1 MAKDLKHWIKHISE
15 HEIPIFKYTALAIA
29 DGVSD
34 DETSTAQL
42 AQIILRDTSLT
53 ARILRISN
61 SVIYN
66 PSRAPINTISR
77 AIVYIGFNLI
87 RDLSLSLAVIDA
99 ILKGRS
105 REHVLKLMARSFHC
119 ATLARWLAEKRGDD
133 ASEEV
138 FIAALLYHLG
148 EMAFWCVDEDQ
159 GLQIQ
164 ALIEKHGFKSATA
177 EKEILGFTFDQLTVG
192 LTHDWHLCDL
202 LHSTIN
208 NSGLETPRIQDIILS
223 KELADNINRQWNN
236 PAGIQA
242 IQRIAKYLK
251 MDVVKT
257 TNRLRNNVLE
267 AAEFAQQYGAADIIP
282 HLPLPEGNAVMA
294 DPKSPAIDKYPQPDP
309 VLQLNIL
316 QDLTSTLDS
325 QPSANTILELV
336 LEGLHRG
343 VGLDRA
349 LFALLTPDK
358 MALNGKFAIGDGNE
372 SFVNRFQFSLKQS
385 NIFSKVFQQA
395 QPQWIRNSQN
405 SELAE
410 LIPNDV
416 RTILASDA
424 FMISPIIIRDS
435 AIGLFYADRQPSQRP
450 LSAETFSGF
459 RHFTQQ
465 ANLAIEH
472 ISQKK

>member
-15 HEIPIFKYTALAIA
+15 HEIPIFRYTALAIA
-29 DGVSD
+29 DGVKD

-66 PSRAPINTISR
+66 PSRTPINTVSR
-77 AIVYIGFNLI
+77 AIVYIGFDLI

-99 ILKGRS
+99 ILKGQS
-105 REHVLKLMARSFHC
+105 RKHVLKLMARSFHS
-119 ATLARWLAEKRGDD
+119 ATLARMLAEKRGDD

-164 ALIEKHGFKSATA
+164 ALIDKHGFKPVMA

-202 LHSTIN
+202 LHSAIN
-208 NSGLETPRIQDIILS
+208 NAGLETPRIQDIVLS
-223 KELADNINRQWNN
+223 KALADNINQQWNSA
-236 PAGIQA
+236 AGQQA
-242 IQRIAKYLK
+242 IQKIAKYLK
-251 MDVVKT
+251 QDVAKT
-257 TNRLRNNVLE
+257 TNLLRNNVLE

-282 HLPLPEGNAVMA
+282 YLPLPNSDAA
-294 DPKSPAIDKYPQPDP
+294 AISTDTQTIEKYPLPDP
-309 VLQLNIL
+309 VVQLNIL

-325 QPSANTILELV
+325 HPSANTILELV

-343 VGLDRA
+343 VGLDRV

-358 MALNGKFAIGDGNE
+358 ATLKGKFAIGEANE
-372 SFVNRFQFSLKQS
+372 NFIQHFQFSLKQK
-385 NIFSKVFQQA
+385 NIFSEVFLNPQA
-395 QPQWIRNSQN
+395 QWIRNSQTGE
-405 SELAE
+405 SAE
-410 LIPNDV
+410 LISDEI
-416 RTILASDA
+416 RTALASQA
-424 FMISPIIIRDS
+424 FMISPIIIRGS

-450 LSAETFSGF
+450 LGSDTFSGF
-459 RHFTQQ
+459 RHFAQQ
-465 ANLAIEH
+465 ACLAIEH

>member
-29 DGVSD
+29 DGVKD
-34 DETSTAQL
+34 DDTSTAQL

-66 PSRAPINTISR
+66 PSRSPINTVSR

-99 ILKGRS
+99 ILKSRS
-105 REHVLKLMARSFHC
+105 REHVLKLMARSFHG

-133 ASEEV
+133 APEEV

-148 EMAFWCVDEDQ
+148 EMAFWCVDEDR

-164 ALIEKHGFKSATA
+164 ALMDKHGFKPAMA

-202 LHSTIN
+202 LHSAIN
-208 NSGLETPRIQDIILS
+208 NPGLETPRIRDIVLS
-223 KELADNINRQWNN
+223 KSLADTINRQWNN
-236 PAGIQA
+236 PAGLQA
-242 IQRIAKYLK
+242 IQQIAKYLK
-251 MDVVKT
+251 QDEGKT
-257 TNRLRNNVLE
+257 TNLLRNNVLE
-267 AAEFAQQYGAADIIP
+267 AAEFAQQYGAAEIIP
-282 HLPLPEGNAVMA
+282 HLPLPDGENTAVSEE
-294 DPKSPAIDKYPQPDP
+294 SPAIEKYPQPDP
-309 VLQLNIL
+309 VLQLSIL
-316 QDLTSTLDS
+316 QDLTSTLEN
-325 QPSANTILELV
+325 QPSANTILELI

-343 VGLDRA
+343 VGLDRV
-349 LFALLTPDK
+349 LFALLSPDK
-358 MALNGKFAIGDGNE
+358 TRLKAKFAIGEDNE
-372 SFVNRFQFSLKQS
+372 RFIQRFQFSLQEKNLFSETFQS
-385 NIFSKVFQQA
+385 AQA
-395 QPQWIRNSQN
+395 QWIRNSQ
-405 SELAE
+405 SGEQAE
-410 LIPNDV
+410 LISEEM
-416 RTILASDA
+416 RTALASDA
-424 FMISPIIIRDS
+424 FFISPIIIRDA

-450 LSAETFSGF
+450 LNADSFSGF

-465 ANLAIEH
+465 ACLAIEH
-472 ISQKK
+472 ISRKK